1 MLKGNARVAKSARGS
16 VSRVEQRGLLLDPAS
31 RAQLLP
37 DMSVACGEVESAS
50 HGASV
55 APIDDD
61 ELFYMMSRGV
71 DAAKARQMFVSG
83 FLSKG
88 LSGVGSDTVKEV
100 AISMMLNKFGS
111 GRQSG
116 SPKISARDVW
126 AAPAGGSR

>member
-1 MLKGNARVAKSARGS
+1 
-16 VSRVEQRGLLLDPAS
+16 
-31 RAQLLP
+31 
-37 DMSVACGEVESAS
+37 
-50 HGASV
+50 
-55 APIDDD
+55 
-61 ELFYMMSRGV
+61 MMSRGV

-126 AAPAGGSR
+126 AAPAGWIAMKLEIRDLHVAVEGREVIKGVSLNIGRESSTC